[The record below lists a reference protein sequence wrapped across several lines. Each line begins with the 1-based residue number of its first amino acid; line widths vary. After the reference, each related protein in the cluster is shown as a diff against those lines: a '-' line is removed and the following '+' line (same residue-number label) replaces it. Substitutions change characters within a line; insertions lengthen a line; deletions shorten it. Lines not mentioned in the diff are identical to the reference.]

1 MKTFTI
7 PQNVNASIHS
17 IANILFDRDIEFY
30 KGCDYAVVKAS
41 FYSGKGY
48 STHKTIEATVR
59 QSLLLTKISYSHKI
73 IASNGK
79 QYDVVIRNGQYTLT
93 QKG

>member
-1 MKTFTI
+1 MKVFTI
-7 PQNVNASIHS
+7 PLDVCANIHS
-17 IANILFDRDIEFY
+17 IANTLFDRDIKFN
-30 KGCDYAVVKAS
+30 KDCDYAVVKAS

-48 STHKTIEATVR
+48 STHKTIKAAIK
-59 QSLLLTKISYSHKI
+59 QSLLLTKNNYSHKI
-73 IASNGK
+73 IDSNGK

>member
-1 MKTFTI
+1 MKIYTI
-7 PQNVNASIHS
+7 PQVINASIHS
-17 IANILFDRDIEFY
+17 IANTLFDRDIEFK

-48 STHKTIEATVR
+48 TTHKTIAATVK
-59 QSLLLTKISYSHKI
+59 QSLLLTKNNYSHKVI
-73 IASNGK
+73 DSNGK
-79 QYDVVIRNGQYTLT
+79 QYDVVIRNNEYKLT

>member
-1 MKTFTI
+1 MKTYTI
-7 PQNVNASIHS
+7 PQDDNTSIHS
-17 IANILFDRDIEFY
+17 IASTLFDRDIEFY

-48 STHKTIEATVR
+48 STHKTIETTVK
-59 QSLLLTKISYSHKI
+59 QSLLLTKNNYSHKI
-73 IASNGK
+73 IDSNGK

>member
-1 MKTFTI
+1 MKVLTI
-7 PQNVNASIHS
+7 PLDVNGNIHS
-17 IANILFDRDIEFY
+17 IANTLFDRDIEFT

-48 STHKTIEATVR
+48 STHKTIKATVK
-59 QSLLLTKISYSHKI
+59 QSLLLTKNNYSHKI
-73 IASNGK
+73 IDSNGK